1 MYGFLKKTSHKA
13 SADMEDAKE
22 KIKELVERFY
32 LNLDAYKKG
41 SYNETQLRREFID
54 PFFEALGW
62 DVQNKQGFAEQYKE
76 VVHEDSIKVGIS
88 LKAPDY
94 SFRIGGQRKFFLET
108 KKPAINIKED
118 TSPAYQL
125 RRYAW
130 SAKLPLSILTDF
142 EEFAVYD
149 CRIKPMPSDKVSTGR
164 IAYYTYEQYIGKFD
178 EIYDRFSKE
187 AVLKGSF
194 DRYIETTKG
203 MRGTA
208 EVDKEFLREI
218 ESWRESLAKNLAL
231 RNPRL
236 TVDELNFAV
245 QQTIDRIIFLR
256 ICEDRGIE
264 SYGRLQALLNGTN
277 TYRRLF
283 EQFYQADAKYN
294 SGLFDFTLD
303 KLTPVLSTDDKILK
317 DIIESLYYPNSP
329 YEFSVLGAEILGNVY
344 EQFLGKVIRLTA
356 GHAAKVEEKPEVKK
370 AGGVYYTPSYIVR
383 YIVENTVG
391 KLLECK
397 TPKQAEKLR
406 ILDPACG
413 SGSFLIGA
421 YQYLL
426 DWHTRWYNENNPEK
440 HATGK
445 KPAVYRSRAG
455 WQLTTTEKKR
465 ILLNNIYGVDIDR
478 QAVEVTKLS
487 LLLKVLEGENEETIG
502 KTLALF
508 RERAL
513 PDLKDNI
520 KCGNSLIGPDFYDSI
535 SPTLPFSPSL
545 DGRGKTTSPLAPDRF
560 NRGLAGKGTI
570 ISSPSPSTGEGWG
583 GGEMDMDRRINVFDW
598 NDDEKGFGRIMKE
611 GGFDCVIGNPP
622 YVKIQVMQESQPVA
636 VEELRRKYK
645 SAQSGNYDIY
655 IVFIEK
661 GLNLL
666 RKEGLLGF
674 ICPHKFFNQK
684 YGQNLRNIIS
694 EGKNIFRIVH
704 FSDIQ
709 IFNNATTYTCL
720 LFLRK
725 SKSEYF
731 EAIKLSSIDYK
742 PEYLGSVHFEK
753 FPISAWHQKE
763 WNIQSQSHSAILD
776 KLLKFPSLESITT
789 NIFQGPKAGADNVFI
804 LTLKNYKKK
813 TSVLYSASLGEEVEL
828 ENSILAKYIKGKFIK
843 KYYLD
848 YSAQEYAIFP
858 YDKIGQLYSEDQLQK
873 QFPLTYEYLSDPCNK
888 KILLSREEGRFKNSF
903 WQYSRPQNM
912 KILFN
917 EKILTPFNA
926 FKNSFAYDNNRD
938 FLFSAGVSGAY
949 GVLLKPDINIT
960 YKFLLCILNSNVV
973 KFFIQNTSTCLRGG
987 FYSYENKYIKNIP
1000 IPFIDLNKSSKKAL
1014 HDKTVSLVDNMLEL
1028 NKKLPNAK
1036 TPHEKE
1042 LIERQIKITDN
1053 QIDRLVYELYGLTEE
1068 EIGIVEYGNK

>member
-1 MYGFLKKTSHKA
+1 
-13 SADMEDAKE
+13 MEDAKE
-22 KIKELVERFY
+22 KTKELVERFHR
-32 LNLDAYKKG
+32 NLDAYKSG

-62 DVQNKQGFAEQYKE
+62 DVQNKQGYAEQYKE

-149 CRIKPMPSDKVSTGR
+149 CRITPNPSDKVSTGR

-208 EVDKEFLREI
+208 EVDKEFLRAI
-218 ESWRESLAKNLAL
+218 ESWREILAKNLAQ

-264 SYGRLQALLNGTN
+264 SYGRLQALLNGVN
-277 TYRRLF
+277 TYRRLM
-283 EQFYQADAKYN
+283 ELFYQADAKYN
-294 SGLFDFTLD
+294 SGLFDFKADTLSHT
-303 KLTPVLSTDDKILK
+303 LVIDDKALK
-317 DIIESLYYPNSP
+317 DIVEGLYYPKSP

-370 AGGVYYTPSYIVR
+370 AGGVYYTPSYIVD
-383 YIVENTVG
+383 YIVKNTVG
-391 KLLECK
+391 KLLEVK

-421 YQYLL
+421 YQHLL
-426 DWHTRWYNENNPEK
+426 DWHTKWYNKNNPEK
-440 HATGK
+440 YATGK

-487 LLLKVLEGENEETIG
+487 LLLKVLEGENEETLG

-535 SPTLPFSPSL
+535 SPTLPFIPSRQ
-545 DGRGKTTSPLAPDRF
+545 GRGKAPSPLAPDRF
-560 NRGLAGKGTI
+560 NRGLAGEGTTI
-570 ISSPSPSTGEGWG
+570 SPSPSTGEGWG
-583 GGEMDMDRRINVFDW
+583 GGEVDIDRRINVFDW

-622 YVKIQVMQESQPVA
+622 WGADFSENEKRYLEQHYLLNSGKYES
-636 VEELRRKYK
+636 Y
-645 SAQSGNYDIY
+645 IY
-655 IVFIEK
+655 FIEK
-661 GLNLL
+661 GTKLLNDKCLFGFIVPSYWISRSQTEHLRQYLTEDMTPESFIVLPENVFSGVKMDSAIIVARKDGKSDTCDKFVLVGEISSSQLIECFKPMGIDNLL
-666 RKEGLLGF
+666 EKIILGTWQKHPRFRFNPRISKEDSKIILKVEKNTFDLGAIVEISQGLTLYRRSTLAALHGKAKAEEIVTKRLFHAECKKDDTYKKELLGRDVSRYSVAWNKKNWVSYG
-674 ICPHKFFNQK
+674 PWLAHAVDERFFKGPRLVVQK
-684 YGQNLRNIIS
+684 LRNPMLKQRLVAGYLNDD
-694 EGKNIFRIVH
+694 E
-704 FSDIQ
+704 
-709 IFNNATTYTCL
+709 TY
-720 LFLRK
+720 
-725 SKSEYF
+725 
-731 EAIKLSSIDYK
+731 
-742 PEYLGSVHFEK
+742 
-753 FPISAWHQKE
+753 
-763 WNIQSQSHSAILD
+763 
-776 KLLKFPSLESITT
+776 
-789 NIFQGPKAGADNVFI
+789 
-804 LTLKNYKKK
+804 
-813 TSVLYSASLGEEVEL
+813 
-828 ENSILAKYIKGKFIK
+828 
-843 KYYLD
+843 
-848 YSAQEYAIFP
+848 
-858 YDKIGQLYSEDQLQK
+858 
-873 QFPLTYEYLSDPCNK
+873 
-888 KILLSREEGRFKNSF
+888 
-903 WQYSRPQNM
+903 
-912 KILFN
+912 
-917 EKILTPFNA
+917 
-926 FKNSFAYDNNRD
+926 
-938 FLFSAGVSGAY
+938 SAGV
-949 GVLLKPDINIT
+949 LLNI
-960 YKFLLCILNSNVV
+960 VP
-973 KFFIQNTSTCLRGG
+973 
-987 FYSYENKYIKNIP
+987 IKNETYSLMYILGLVNSSLLNYWYRK
-1000 IPFIDLNKSSKKAL
+1000 IILDVSIRVIDLKQLPIHTINFKNPKEKSM
-1014 HDKTVSLVDNMLEL
+1014 HDKMVSLVDRMLEL
-1028 NKKLPNAK
+1028 NGKLRKAK

-1042 LIERQIKITDN
+1042 LFERQVKITDN
-1053 QIDRLVYELYGLTEE
+1053 QIDRLVYEFYGLTEE
-1068 EIGIVEYGNK
+1068 EIKVVEGR

>member
-1 MYGFLKKTSHKA
+1 
-13 SADMEDAKE
+13 MEDAKE
-22 KIKELVERFY
+22 KIKELVERFH

-62 DVQNKQGFAEQYKE
+62 DVQNKQGYAEQYKE

-149 CRIKPMPSDKVSTGR
+149 CRIKPNPSDKVSTGR

-194 DRYIETTKG
+194 DRYIETSKG
-203 MRGTA
+203 MRGTG

-218 ESWRESLAKNLAL
+218 ESWREFLAKNFAL

-277 TYRRLF
+277 TYRRLM
-283 EQFYQADAKYN
+283 ELFYQADAKYN
-294 SGLFDFTLD
+294 SGLFDFKVDTLSHT
-303 KLTPVLSTDDKILK
+303 LAIDDKALK
-317 DIIESLYYPNSP
+317 DIVEGLYYPKSP
-329 YEFSVLGAEILGNVY
+329 YEFSVLDAEILGNVY
-344 EQFLGKVIRLTA
+344 EQFLGKVIRLTS

-391 KLLECK
+391 KLLEGK

-421 YQYLL
+421 YQHLL
-426 DWHTRWYNENNPEK
+426 GWHTKWYNENNPEK

-520 KCGNSLIGPDFYDSI
+520 RCGNSLIGPDFYDSI
-535 SPTLPFSPSL
+535 SPTLPFIPSRQ
-545 DGRGKTTSPLAPDRF
+545 GRGKTTSPLA
-560 NRGLAGKGTI
+560 GEGTI
-570 ISSPSPSTGEGWG
+570 ISPSPSTGEGWG
-583 GGEMDMDRRINVFDW
+583 EGEGEYDEIRRINVFDW
-598 NDDEKGFGRIMKE
+598 NDNEKGFGKVMKE
-611 GGFDCVIGNPP
+611 GGFDAVIGNPP
-622 YVKIQVMQESQPVA
+622 YVRQEMLG
-636 VEELRRKYK
+636 EYK
-645 SAQSGNYDIY
+645 PYFESRYTAYHGMADLYVY
-655 IVFIEK
+655 FIEK
-661 GLNLL
+661 AVSLLREGGLFSYIVANKWMRANYGEPIRCWMKKQAIEEITDFGDLPVFQNVTTYPCILRIRKGKPVKEFFAAKMSTLDFQDMQEYVNEHKYKVSRPALDDKGWSLAGAAAEALLAKIKSVGVPLGEYVEGKIYYGIKTGLNEAFVIDEDM
-666 RKEGLLGF
+666 RKRLIKED
-674 ICPHKFFNQK
+674 P
-684 YGQNLRNIIS
+684 
-694 EGKNIFRIVH
+694 
-704 FSDIQ
+704 
-709 IFNNATTYTCL
+709 
-720 LFLRK
+720 K
-725 SKSEYF
+725 SK
-731 EAIKLSSIDYK
+731 
-742 PEYLGSVHFEK
+742 
-753 FPISAWHQKE
+753 
-763 WNIQSQSHSAILD
+763 
-776 KLLKFPSLESITT
+776 
-789 NIFQGPKAGADNVFI
+789 
-804 LTLKNYKKK
+804 
-813 TSVLYSASLGEEVEL
+813 EL
-828 ENSILAKYIKGKFIK
+828 IRPFLIGRDIK
-843 KYYLD
+843 KY
-848 YSAQEYAIFP
+848 SIA
-858 YDKIGQLYSEDQLQK
+858 
-873 QFPLTYEYLSDPCNK
+873 
-888 KILLSREEGRFKNSF
+888 EEGRYLIFVPKGWTRGKCQNAKDPWEWFKRNYPAIAEHLLPFKVKAEKRYDKGDYWWELRACDYYEEFKSA
-903 WQYSRPQNM
+903 
-912 KILFN
+912 KILWGN
-917 EKILTPFNA
+917 MAVSPQ
-926 FKNSFAYDNNRD
+926 FA
-938 FLFSAGVSGAY
+938 L
-949 GVLLKPDINIT
+949 DINMNQINAPAVFIPSNNL
-960 YKFLLCILNSNVV
+960 YLLAILNSPIC
-973 KFFIQNTSTCLRGG
+973 KWLIEQQAAARSGG
-987 FYSYENKYIKNIP
+987 FLEYKPMYVSQLPIRTIDFKNP
-1000 IPFIDLNKSSKKAL
+1000 KEKAT
-1014 HDKTVSLVDNMLEL
+1014 HDKIVSLVDRMLEL
-1028 NKKLPNAK
+1028 NKKLKKAK

-1042 LIERQIKITDN
+1042 LLERQIKITDN
-1053 QIDRLVYELYGLTEE
+1053 QIDRLVYELYGLTKE
-1068 EIGIVEYGNK
+1068 EIKVVEGK